1 MAGFAGAGAQAVGV
15 KDRGGVFGFFG
26 VGSLLIGIG
35 AECLEYR
42 SWGDGFVRFV

>member
-1 MAGFAGAGAQAVGV
+1 MAGLAGAGAQAGGV
-15 KDRGGVFGFFG
+15 KDRGEFLVFLG

-42 SWGDGFVRFV
+42 SRGDGFVRVV